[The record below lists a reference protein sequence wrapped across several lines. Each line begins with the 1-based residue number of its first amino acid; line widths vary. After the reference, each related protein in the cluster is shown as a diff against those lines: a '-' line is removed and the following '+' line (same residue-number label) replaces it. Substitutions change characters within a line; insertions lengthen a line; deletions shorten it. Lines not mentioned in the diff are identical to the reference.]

1 MTSKASL
8 KVNSLH
14 QRYPWPFPQGRS
26 SGPADSENSS
36 SSSCTKHMV
45 VYTWPRPCFPR
56 QLVREPTACLFQQS
70 LGFPWPDDW
79 GPSMHCKLK
88 TASKSSWGWSEDT
101 LTSSQHLSI
110 LFKIHVIPRVSNYL
124 DPVVFLNPQRGRR
137 TMKIW
142 KTSLYY
148 SLVFATK
155 VDGSLFYLV
164 FKLLPQLLAGSA
176 VDRDES

>member
-1 MTSKASL
+1 
-8 KVNSLH
+8 
-14 QRYPWPFPQGRS
+14 
-26 SGPADSENSS
+26 
-36 SSSCTKHMV
+36 MV

-70 LGFPWPDDW
+70 PGFPWPDDW

-110 LFKIHVIPRVSNYL
+110 LFEIHVIPCVSNYL
-124 DPVVFLNPQRGRR
+124 DPVVFLNPQRGR
-137 TMKIW
+137 TTIKIW

-148 SLVFATK
+148 SLVFVSQ
-155 VDGSLFYLV
+155 VDGSLLYSVSNCFSCW
-164 FKLLPQLLAGSA
+164 LARLWTVMSCKTNPRLRRFLIIVVSRAKGT
-176 VDRDES
+176 V